1 MDIERA
7 KEIIKKSTAL
17 IIRIQ
22 DKAQNENRELN
33 REETAL
39 IAELEGSIEVAKM
52 ELPEKPL
59 TNPLGHLNQSRG
71 FDRNVMVFQDS
82 EGKAIEA
89 FSNAKQFSALNKEER
104 VEGIGPGSL
113 GKILRAKILGDP
125 IGLNPHEF
133 KALGESVGGA
143 GGWFV
148 SPQLSSYTIDLA
160 RNRSCV
166 LLAGG

>member
-82 EGKAIEA
+82 EGKSIEA
-89 FSNAKQFSALNKEER
+89 FSNAKRFSALEQGRTELK
-104 VEGIGPGSL
+104 GSGREVL
-113 GKILRAKILGDP
+113 GKFSGRKFSAIRLD
-125 IGLNPHEF
+125 
-133 KALGESVGGA
+133 
-143 GGWFV
+143 
-148 SPQLSSYTIDLA
+148 
-160 RNRSCV
+160 
-166 LLAGG
+166 